1 MITSLVGPNA
11 FLKLKKLKE
20 LKSAF
25 AEKYGLDNI
34 ENVNGEALEKEQ
46 LPNLLQGGSLFSAN
60 RMVVIKNL
68 SGNKDTSEALLNFVD
83 KIPED
88 ISVILVEGSLD
99 KRTVYYKGLKKST
112 DFNEFEEPKEPEL
125 SRWVAEY
132 VKAQSG
138 EIAVSDARLLVDY
151 VGENQERLANEIE
164 KLVAYEP
171 KITKETIEELVERR
185 PQNTV
190 FELLDAVLG
199 GNKKR
204 AQELL
209 KKLEQ
214 AYEDP
219 FQIANL
225 LIWQIQVLAIV
236 KSAGER
242 ADSEIAKDTKFN
254 PFVISKTKRL
264 ARNINRNELRGI
276 IQKTADMD
284 LQIKLS
290 KAEPWHVIEHT
301 ILSY

>member
-11 FLKLKKLKE
+11 FLKLKKFKE

-34 ENVNGEALEKEQ
+34 ENVNGETLEKEQ

-60 RMVVIKNL
+60 RMVVIKSL
-68 SGNKDTSEALLNFVD
+68 SGNKDASEALLNFVD

-99 KRTVYYKGLKKST
+99 KRTVFYKGLKNST

-138 EIAVSDARLLVDY
+138 EIAASDARLLVDY

-171 KITKETIEELVERR
+171 KITRETIEELVERR

-242 ADSEIAKDTKFN
+242 ADSEIAIDSKFN

-264 ARNINRNELRGI
+264 ARNINRNELREI